1 MLDPLGADNLKVMSH
16 SLSTES
22 HCFAKS
28 HPAENAL
35 PDPSF
40 KPDLGPAEA
49 AAGNLVDM
57 ATVTLSGEEQNLQ
70 VLDSNPTDLKIG
82 SKETLNLQSEIDQI
96 VDSPTDPPN

>member
-40 KPDLGPAEA
+40 KPDPAEA
-49 AAGNLVDM
+49 ATGNQVDM

-96 VDSPTDPPN
+96 VDSA